1 MATDKS
7 HRINGEITAA
17 ELRLSGVENE
27 ALGIVSLAEAF
38 RLAEEANVDL
48 VEIAPTAQPPV
59 ARLMD
64 YGKFK
69 YQEQKKAHEAKLKQK
84 VILVK
89 EVKFRPGTDDGDYN
103 IKLRNLTRFLD
114 EDGDKVKITLRFRGR
129 EMAHQDIGVRML
141 ERLKLDLEPY
151 GQVEQWPKMEGRQM
165 IMIIGPKKKK

>member
-1 MATDKS
+1 M
-7 HRINGEITAA
+7 
-17 ELRLSGVENE
+17 ENE
-27 ALGIVSLAEAF
+27 PLGIVSLAEAF

-69 YQEQKKAHEAKLKQK
+69 YSEQKRAHEAKLKQK
-84 VILVK
+84 IILVK
-89 EVKFRPGTDDGDYN
+89 EVKFRPGTDDGDYK
-103 IKLRNLTRFLD
+103 IKLRNLIKFL
-114 EDGDKVKITLRFRGR
+114 EEGDKTKITLRFRGR

-141 ERLKLDLEPY
+141 EQLKIDLAEY

-165 IMIIGPKKKK
+165 IMIIAPKKKK